1 MEKTIEAC
9 IKCKYALRTW
19 CINKR
24 CEDCEI
30 RDKEHDIC
38 VCALINDDEDC
49 PYFVKAEDTDNVKD
63 L

>member
-9 IKCKYALRTW
+9 EKCKYALRRW

-24 CEDCEI
+24 CKDCEI

-38 VCALINDDEDC
+38 VCALINYDEDC
-49 PYFVKAEDTDNVKD
+49 PYYEPAEEVNE
-63 L
+63 